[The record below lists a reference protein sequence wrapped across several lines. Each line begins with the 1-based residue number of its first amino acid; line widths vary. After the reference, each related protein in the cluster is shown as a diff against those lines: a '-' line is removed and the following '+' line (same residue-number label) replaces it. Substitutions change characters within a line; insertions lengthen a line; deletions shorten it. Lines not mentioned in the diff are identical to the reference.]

1 MLIHFCRNSSRRVGF
16 DCRPVCVTSVVY
28 KVALGKICLRVLR
41 LSLFFIIPP
50 VLYADLH
57 LNVFLT
63 RRTKREAWEP
73 SKETVLLF
81 PTSGLWI
88 EKNFNFLLKQV
99 NRSNFQRRVVKV
111 KFALEQVMKTQRWR
125 RGIALFF
132 L

>member
-1 MLIHFCRNSSRRVGF
+1 M
-16 DCRPVCVTSVVY
+16 PVCVRSVVD
-28 KVALGKICLRVLR
+28 KVVLGKICLRVLR
-41 LSLFFIIPP
+41 LFLFFVIPP
-50 VLYADLH
+50 LIYADLH

-63 RRTKREAWEP
+63 RRTKFEAWKP
-73 SKETVLLF
+73 SKEIVLLY

-88 EKNFNFLLKQV
+88 EKYFNFLLKHV

-111 KFALEQVMKTQRWR
+111 KFALEQVMKTQRGR